1 MCMKQEQNDGA
12 FVVRI
17 WWDVPTGEAL
27 SAWRG
32 LAQNVRSGNHTSFK
46 SLIDLIDFL
55 EQETGLYPLAVE
67 PGQGLS

>member
-1 MCMKQEQNDGA
+1 MNQEQNDSA

-17 WWDVPTGEAL
+17 WWDVPTGGAL

-32 LAQNVRSGNHTSFK
+32 LAQNVGNGNYASFK

-55 EQETGLYPLAVE
+55 EQETGQHPLAVE